1 MTDKVEA
8 KKVLGIVTQYENKT
22 VDELF
27 FLKNNNFD
35 KDGSTADEG
44 ISVDFDFDFQQRVI
58 IYEYVKFRDAI
69 ITLGALLSAL
79 KWVFGLASPFL
90 IWYFLLLVAR
100 TIQENHS
107 RAYRDGLNALMAKSM
122 A

>member
-44 ISVDFDFDFQQRVI
+44 ISVDFDFDF
-58 IYEYVKFRDAI
+58 
-69 ITLGALLSAL
+69 
-79 KWVFGLASPFL
+79 
-90 IWYFLLLVAR
+90 
-100 TIQENHS
+100 
-107 RAYRDGLNALMAKSM
+107 
-122 A
+122 